1 MCSRNPSNL
10 ERWAGSPKQILGPG
24 GRRDR
29 GVRGGGHAGVTLES
43 AGVVDGEEEEDVPGS
58 GVGGGEEG
66 KVLFLGGPG
75 TLMDEV
81 GTLERS

>member
-1 MCSRNPSNL
+1 MRSRNPSNL

-24 GRRDR
+24 GRRDGR
-29 GVRGGGHAGVTLES
+29 VRGGRHAGVTLKS
-43 AGVVDGEEEEDVPGS
+43 TGVVDGEEEEDVPGS

-75 TLMDEV
+75 TLV
-81 GTLERS
+81 SHAGC